1 MWRRDRQG
9 DRGQEEGLRVEGLR
23 EGEAAL
29 TFTPEQVRA
38 RLEGFFPGELGIEVL
53 ETGREGA
60 RGRLVCE
67 RRHLHP
73 GGFVH
78 GGVWVSLADTVA
90 AWATIPNLEP
100 GSDFS
105 TAEMKTNLFGV
116 AREGDV
122 LEATAVPL
130 HVGRRTQ
137 VWEVRVEVAGKLCAL
152 FVCTQVI
159 VQRG

>member
-1 MWRRDRQG
+1 
-9 DRGQEEGLRVEGLR
+9 VE
-23 EGEAAL
+23 
-29 TFTPEQVRA
+29 FTPEEVRE
-38 RLEGFFPGELGIEVL
+38 RLDGYFPGELGIEVS
-53 ETGREGA
+53 ETGVDGA
-60 RGRLVCE
+60 RGRLIAE

-90 AWATIPNLEP
+90 AWATIPNLRA

-122 LEATAVPL
+122 LEAVATPL

-137 VWEVRVEVAGKLCAL
+137 VWEVRVEVAGRLCAL

-159 VQRG
+159 VESRS

>member
-1 MWRRDRQG
+1 VEFKPEDISRRLD
-9 DRGQEEGLRVEGLR
+9 
-23 EGEAAL
+23 
-29 TFTPEQVRA
+29 
-38 RLEGFFPGELGIEVL
+38 GFFPSELGIEVL
-53 ETGREGA
+53 EAREDGA
-60 RGRLVCE
+60 RGRLTAE

-90 AWATIPNLEP
+90 AWGTIPNLAP
-100 GSDFS
+100 GDDFS

-122 LEATAVPL
+122 LEAEAMPL

-137 VWEVRVEVAGKLCAL
+137 VWEVRVEVAGKLGAL

-159 VQRG
+159 VQRPS

>member
-1 MWRRDRQG
+1 
-9 DRGQEEGLRVEGLR
+9 V
-23 EGEAAL
+23 A
-29 TFTPEQVRA
+29 
-38 RLEGFFPGELGIEVL
+38 
-53 ETGREGA
+53 
-60 RGRLVCE
+60 E

-90 AWATIPNLEP
+90 AWATIPNLRA

-105 TAEMKTNLFGV
+105 TAEMKANLFGV

-122 LEATAVPL
+122 LEAASVPL

-137 VWEVRVEVAGKLCAL
+137 VWEVRVSVGGKLGAL

-159 VQRG
+159 VERSS

>member
-1 MWRRDRQG
+1 VNPAD
-9 DRGQEEGLRVEGLR
+9 V
-23 EGEAAL
+23 AK
-29 TFTPEQVRA
+29 
-38 RLEGFFPGELGIEVL
+38 RLAGTFPGDLGIEVT
-53 ETGREGA
+53 EIGRDGA
-60 RGRLVCE
+60 RGRLAVE

-90 AWATIPNLEP
+90 AWATFPNLQE

-105 TAEMKTNLFGV
+105 TAEMKANLFGV

-122 LEATAVPL
+122 LDAVALPL

-137 VWEVRVEVAGKLCAL
+137 VWEVRVEVGGKLGAL
-152 FVCTQVI
+152 YVCTQV
-159 VQRG
+159 VVERR

>member
-1 MWRRDRQG
+1 VDV
-9 DRGQEEGLRVEGLR
+9 DVAEV
-23 EGEAAL
+23 
-29 TFTPEQVRA
+29 A
-38 RLEGFFPGELGIEVL
+38 RLLNGTFPGELGIEVL
-53 ETGREGA
+53 EAGVAGA
-60 RGRLVCE
+60 RGRLVAE
-67 RRHLHP
+67 PRHLHP

-90 AWATIPNLEP
+90 AWATIPNLRP

-122 LEATAVPL
+122 LEAVAAPL

-137 VWEVRVEVAGKLCAL
+137 VWEVRVEVAGKLGAL

-159 VQRG
+159 VEGATRPKPP

>member
-1 MWRRDRQG
+1 MA
-9 DRGQEEGLRVEGLR
+9 ER
-23 EGEAAL
+23 E
-29 TFTPEQVRA
+29 FTPEEVA
-38 RLEGFFPGELGIEVL
+38 RRLADYFPGQLGIEVL

-60 RGRLVCE
+60 RGRLVAE
-67 RRHLHP
+67 KRHLHP

-100 GSDFS
+100 GHDFS

-122 LEATAVPL
+122 LEAAATPL

-137 VWEVRVEVAGKLCAL
+137 VWEVRVEVAQKLCAL

-159 VQRG
+159 VDRR

>member
-1 MWRRDRQG
+1 VNPEDVKRRLAG
-9 DRGQEEGLRVEGLR
+9 
-23 EGEAAL
+23 
-29 TFTPEQVRA
+29 T
-38 RLEGFFPGELGIEVL
+38 FPGELGIEVL
-53 ETGREGA
+53 ETGVEGA
-60 RGRLVCE
+60 RGRLAAE

-90 AWATIPNLEP
+90 AWGTIPNLQP
-100 GSDFS
+100 GHDFS

-122 LEATAVPL
+122 LEAEAAPL

-137 VWEVRVEVAGKLCAL
+137 VWEVRVEVAGRLGAL

-159 VQRG
+159 VERAA

>member
-1 MWRRDRQG
+1 VAPQEIDPREVRR
-9 DRGQEEGLRVEGLR
+9 
-23 EGEAAL
+23 
-29 TFTPEQVRA
+29 
-38 RLEGFFPGELGIEVL
+38 RLDGTFPGELGIEVL
-53 ETGREGA
+53 QANESGA
-60 RGRLVCE
+60 RGRLVAA

-90 AWATIPNLEP
+90 AWGTIPNLRP

-122 LEATAVPL
+122 LEAAASPL

-137 VWEVRVEVAGKLCAL
+137 VWEVRVEVAARLGAL

-159 VQRG
+159 VEREP

>member
-1 MWRRDRQG
+1 LNTAEIARRLAG
-9 DRGQEEGLRVEGLR
+9 
-23 EGEAAL
+23 
-29 TFTPEQVRA
+29 T
-38 RLEGFFPGELGIEVL
+38 FPGELGIEVL
-53 ETGREGA
+53 ETGTEGA
-60 RGRLVCE
+60 RGRLVAE

-90 AWATIPNLEP
+90 AWATIPNLQP
-100 GSDFS
+100 GADFS

-122 LEATAVPL
+122 LEAVALPL

-137 VWEVRVEVAGKLCAL
+137 VWEVRVEVAGRLGAL

-159 VQRG
+159 VGNAAG

>member
-1 MWRRDRQG
+1 VNPAD
-9 DRGQEEGLRVEGLR
+9 V
-23 EGEAAL
+23 AK
-29 TFTPEQVRA
+29 
-38 RLEGFFPGELGIEVL
+38 RLAGTFPGDLGIEVT
-53 ETGREGA
+53 EIGRDGA
-60 RGRLVCE
+60 RGRLAVE

-90 AWATIPNLEP
+90 AWATFPNLQE

-105 TAEMKTNLFGV
+105 TAEMKANLFGV

-122 LEATAVPL
+122 LEAVALPL

-137 VWEVRVEVAGKLCAL
+137 VWEVRVEVGGKLGAL
-152 FVCTQVI
+152 YVCTQV
-159 VQRG
+159 VVERR

>member
-1 MWRRDRQG
+1 MA
-9 DRGQEEGLRVEGLR
+9 ELHL
-23 EGEAAL
+23 
-29 TFTPEQVRA
+29 TPEDVA
-38 RLEGFFPGELGIEVL
+38 ERLAGFFPGPLGIEVL
-53 ETGREGA
+53 ATGRDGA
-60 RGRLVCE
+60 RGRLVAE

-90 AWATIPNLEP
+90 AWATFPHLAP
-100 GSDFS
+100 GADFS

-122 LEATAVPL
+122 LEAASVPL

-137 VWEVRVEVAGKLCAL
+137 VWEVRVEVSGKLCAL
-152 FVCTQVI
+152 YVCTQVI
-159 VQRG
+159 VQTG

>member
-1 MWRRDRQG
+1 MA
-9 DRGQEEGLRVEGLR
+9 EIE
-23 EGEAAL
+23 
-29 TFTPEQVRA
+29 FTPEEVQR
-38 RLEGFFPGELGIEVL
+38 RLADYFPGRLGIEVL
-53 ETGREGA
+53 STGRDGA
-60 RGRLVCE
+60 SGRLLVE
-67 RRHLHP
+67 QRHLHP

-90 AWATIPNLEP
+90 AWATIPNLQP

-122 LEATAVPL
+122 LEAQASPL

-137 VWEVRVEVAGKLCAL
+137 VWEVRVTVGDRLSAL
-152 FVCTQVI
+152 YVCTQVI
-159 VQRG
+159 VQRA